1 MMPWASHD
9 LFLNNNLSVTQRG
22 ALVRAGIVNGK
33 KIVAD
38 PKNSDR
44 TSARLH
50 DDRCARRD
58 FIDLAD
64 NVVGHRAPSFS
75 VAPVSFN
82 SRPRRTIS
90 PLMSVRNASGVIGS
104 TTQPCS
110 LSRRLRS
117 GALRTLANLACNVRT
132 TPSGRP
138 AGPAKPNQ
146 PSR

>member
-1 MMPWASHD
+1 M
-9 LFLNNNLSVTQRG
+9 
-22 ALVRAGIVNGK
+22 RAGIVNGEE
-33 KIVAD
+33 IVAD
-38 PKNSDR
+38 PKNGDGAL
-44 TSARLH
+44 ARLH
-50 DDRCARRD
+50 GDRGAGRD
-58 FIDLAD
+58 VVDLAD
-64 NVVGHRAPSFS
+64 NVVGHCAPSFS

-90 PLMSVRNASGVIGS
+90 LLMSVRNASGVIGS

-132 TPSGRP
+132 IPSGRP